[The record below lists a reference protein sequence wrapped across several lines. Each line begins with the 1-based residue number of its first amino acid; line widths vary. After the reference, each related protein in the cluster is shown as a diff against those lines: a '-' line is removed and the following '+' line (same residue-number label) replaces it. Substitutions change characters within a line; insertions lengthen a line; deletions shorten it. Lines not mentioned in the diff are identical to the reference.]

1 MTSQKRIVATLAGG
15 VTAFLMGWILYGMAF
30 VGFFSQHYLQQVE
43 RPDDQMVWWALFA
56 GNVMYAYL
64 LAYLFPK
71 WEGNNSFVGGFKS
84 GAMIALILGYAVN
97 LTMYGTSGIMDLT
110 ATLVDPLVFGLMMG
124 VSGGVIGWI
133 YGRG

>member
-1 MTSQKRIVATLAGG
+1 MSSQKRIVATLAGG

-30 VGFFSQHYLQQVE
+30 SGFFSEHSLMAVE
-43 RPDDQMVWWALFA
+43 RPEAEMVMWSLFA

-71 WEGNNSFVGGFKS
+71 WEGNDSFLGGFKS

-97 LTMYGTSGIMDLT
+97 LTLYGTSNIMDLT

-133 YGRG
+133 YGRK